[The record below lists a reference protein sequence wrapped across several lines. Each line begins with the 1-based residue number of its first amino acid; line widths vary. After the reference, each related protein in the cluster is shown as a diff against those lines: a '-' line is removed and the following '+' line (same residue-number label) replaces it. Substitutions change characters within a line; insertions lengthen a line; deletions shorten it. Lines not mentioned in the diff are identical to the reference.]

1 MSRFSNN
8 IPLAASC
15 RISSNINIECSLNI
29 LSSLSNS
36 VCINFINFS
45 ESSFFASFLATLL
58 LVAKIPASEISS
70 PKSAMNLSNMSET
83 SSSFINFVSLSS
95 ENIFIPAVSNCSNSL
110 VISSSVKVAGSRA
123 NSLIKGAKPSSII
136 ILALSISS

>member
-58 LVAKIPASEISS
+58 LVAKIPTSEISS

-110 VISSSVKVAGSRA
+110 VTSSSVKVAGSRA